1 MKLIRR
7 TSQLE
12 KIILSLVI
20 LFIVISSYILF
31 VPKKIV
37 GDVFFGSN
45 VYTYSL
51 PLARFFYRQ
60 SILFDSS
67 NDIPPLYSHYQLG
80 RIAFLE
86 GKFDTALDY
95 FDTEQKFHPDNYK
108 VYYMRGLTLGYENRN
123 YAAIASF
130 EEFNRLVPNTWAGIN
145 DEAWLLYKV
154 GDLKKARNLVEAE
167 YQKGNMSPWILN
179 TYGVILLNEGECEAA
194 GLVLAI
200 GQSNALAMNKE
211 AWGRAYPGNS
221 PQVYQNGLDA
231 MRETFAEN
239 IKLSKNECKEQN
251 VEK

>member
-1 MKLIRR
+1 MKLIRH
-7 TSQLE
+7 TSQLK

-145 DEAWLLYKV
+145 DEAWLDRKSV
-154 GDLKKARNLVEAE
+154 V
-167 YQKGNMSPWILN
+167 
-179 TYGVILLNEGECEAA
+179 
-194 GLVLAI
+194 
-200 GQSNALAMNKE
+200 
-211 AWGRAYPGNS
+211 
-221 PQVYQNGLDA
+221 
-231 MRETFAEN
+231 
-239 IKLSKNECKEQN
+239 
-251 VEK
+251 